1 VKTPRVLRSSTFR
14 LSALYMAL
22 FWASTAILL
31 GFLRYSTIRMMDRET
46 RERIDVDYRVLTQTY
61 RHAGI
66 QGLRRI
72 VEERSGDRAVAG
84 ALYLLVDTYSRPLAG
99 NLAFWPDDSG
109 VEEGW
114 IRLAIQMPGASGY
127 LYHQATARIARLPN
141 HHRLLVGRD
150 IQDRLVF
157 QELITRS
164 LLLSIVI
171 VGVLSLVGGVIIS
184 QRMLRRVDELA
195 RTANT
200 IIQGDL
206 GTRLPVQGIGDEFDR
221 VAQNVNRM
229 LDQIE
234 RLTSGMRTV
243 IDSVA
248 HDLRGPLTRIRGHIE
263 LALAGPADAVAY
275 RQALDTA
282 LAESER
288 LHRTVDALLQIAQ
301 AESGT
306 LGMEMEPIDLAAV
319 ARDVLD
325 LYQPFAEDKA
335 LRIED
340 DIAQISKSG
349 GHWIRGNRQL
359 LAQGLANLVDNAIK
373 YTPEGGRIGLRVSFS
388 GGETR
393 LEVWDSGPGIPEAD
407 RARVLERFVRLDSS
421 RTTPGSGLGLSL
433 VAAVAKLHG
442 ANLTL
447 GDNAPGLRVVLAFEG
462 AAGAEG

>member
-1 VKTPRVLRSSTFR
+1 
-14 LSALYMAL
+14 M
-22 FWASTAILL
+22 AILL
-31 GFLRYSTIRMMDRET
+31 GFIRYSTVGMMERGT
-46 RERIDVDYRVLTQTY
+46 RERIDLDYRVLSQVY
-61 RHAGI
+61 RDAGI
-66 QGLRRI
+66 HGLRAAI
-72 VEERSGDRAVAG
+72 GERSGDK
-84 ALYLLVDTYSRPLAG
+84 ALPGVIYLLVDAYKRPLAG

-109 VEEGW
+109 IEEGW

-127 LYHQATARIARLPN
+127 IHHQATARIARLPN
-141 HHRLLVGRD
+141 QYRLLVGRD
-150 IQDRLVF
+150 IQDWLVF
-157 QELITRS
+157 QQQITKS
-164 LLLSIVI
+164 L
-171 VGVLSLVGGVIIS
+171 VLSVAMVGILSLIGGVILS
-184 QRMLRRVDELA
+184 QRMLRRVDGLA
-195 RTANT
+195 RTAQT

-263 LALAGPADAVAY
+263 LALAGPADAGAY

-288 LHRTVDALLQIAQ
+288 LQRTVDALLQIAQ

-340 DIAQISKSG
+340 DIAQISKRGS
-349 GHWIRGNRQL
+349 HWIRGHRQL

-373 YTPEGGRIGLRVSFS
+373 YTPEGGRIGLRVSSS

-393 LEVWDSGPGIPEAD
+393 LEVRDSGPGIPEGD

-442 ANLTL
+442 ASLTL
-447 GDNAPGLRVVLAFEG
+447 GDNAPGLSVVLAFEQ
-462 AAGAEG
+462 AVGAEG

>member
-1 VKTPRVLRSSTFR
+1 
-14 LSALYMAL
+14 MAL

-31 GFLRYSTIRMMDRET
+31 GFIRYSTIRMMDRET

-164 LLLSIVI
+164 LLLSVVI
-171 VGVLSLVGGVIIS
+171 VGVLSLIGGVIIS

-263 LALAGPADAVAY
+263 LALAGPADAGAY

-288 LHRTVDALLQIAQ
+288 LHRTVDALLHIAQ

-335 LRIED
+335 LRIQD
-340 DIAQISKSG
+340 DIAQMSG
-349 GHWIRGNRQL
+349 SHWIRGNRQL
-359 LAQGLANLVDNAIK
+359 LAQGLANLIDNAIK
-373 YTPEGGRIGLRVSFS
+373 YTSEGGRIGLRVWTS
-388 GGETR
+388 GGATR
-393 LEVWDSGPGIPEAD
+393 LEVWDTGPGIPEAD
-407 RARVLERFVRLDSS
+407 RARVLERFVRLDGS

-442 ANLTL
+442 ASLTL
-447 GDNAPGLRVVLAFEG
+447 GDNAPGLCVVLAFEG
-462 AAGAEG
+462 ATRAEG

>member
-1 VKTPRVLRSSTFR
+1 
-14 LSALYMAL
+14 MAL
-22 FWASTAILL
+22 FSASTAILL
-31 GFLRYSTIRMMDRET
+31 GFIRYSTVGMMDRET

-84 ALYLLVDTYSRPLAG
+84 ALYLLVDTHSRPLAG

-164 LLLSIVI
+164 LLLSVVI
-171 VGVLSLVGGVIIS
+171 VGVLSLIGGVIIS

-263 LALAGPADAVAY
+263 LALAGPTDAGAY

-288 LHRTVDALLQIAQ
+288 LHRTVDALLHIAQ

-306 LGMEMEPIDLAAV
+306 IGMEMEPIDLAAV

-335 LRIED
+335 LRIQD
-340 DIAQISKSG
+340 DIAQMSG
-349 GHWIRGNRQL
+349 SHWIRGNRQL
-359 LAQGLANLVDNAIK
+359 LAQGLANLIDNAIK
-373 YTPEGGRIGLRVSFS
+373 YTSEGGRIGLRVWTS
-388 GGETR
+388 GGATR
-393 LEVWDSGPGIPEAD
+393 LEVWDTGPGIPEAD
-407 RARVLERFVRLDSS
+407 RARVLERFVRLDGS

-442 ANLTL
+442 ASLTL
-447 GDNAPGLRVVLAFEG
+447 GDNAPGLCVVLAFEG
-462 AAGAEG
+462 ATRAEG

>member
-1 VKTPRVLRSSTFR
+1 
-14 LSALYMAL
+14 MAL

-31 GFLRYSTIRMMDRET
+31 GFIRYSTVGMMDRET
-46 RERIDVDYRVLTQTY
+46 RERIDVDYRVLTETY
-61 RHAGI
+61 RHTGI
-66 QGLRRI
+66 QGLRRM

-84 ALYLLVDTYSRPLAG
+84 ALYLLVDTHSRPLAG

-109 VEEGW
+109 VEAGW
-114 IRLAIQMPGASGY
+114 IRLAIQMPGASG
-127 LYHQATARIARLPN
+127 YHQATARIARLPN

-157 QELITRS
+157 QELITQS
-164 LLLSIVI
+164 LLWSVVI
-171 VGVLSLVGGVIIS
+171 VGVLSLIGGVIIS

-221 VAQNVNRM
+221 VAHNVNRM

-263 LALAGPADAVAY
+263 LALAGPTDAAAY

-335 LRIED
+335 LRIQD
-340 DIAQISKSG
+340 DIAHTSKG
-349 GHWIRGNRQL
+349 GSHWIRGNRQL

-373 YTPEGGRIGLRVSFS
+373 YTPEGGRIGLRVWTSV
-388 GGETR
+388 GATR
-393 LEVWDSGPGIPEAD
+393 LEVWDTGPGIPEAD
-407 RARVLERFVRLDSS
+407 RGRVLERFVRLDGS

-442 ANLTL
+442 ASLTL
-447 GDNAPGLRVVLAFEG
+447 GDNAPGLCVVLAFEG
-462 AAGAEG
+462 ATRAEG

>member
-1 VKTPRVLRSSTFR
+1 
-14 LSALYMAL
+14 MAL

-31 GFLRYSTIRMMDRET
+31 GFIRYSTIGMMDRET

-66 QGLRRI
+66 QGLRRL
-72 VEERSGDRAVAG
+72 VEERSGERAVAG

-164 LLLSIVI
+164 LLLSVVI
-171 VGVLSLVGGVIIS
+171 VGVLSLIGGVIIS

-288 LHRTVDALLQIAQ
+288 LHRTVDALLHIAQ

-335 LRIED
+335 LRIQD
-340 DIAQISKSG
+340 DIAQMSG
-349 GHWIRGNRQL
+349 SHWIRGNRQL
-359 LAQGLANLVDNAIK
+359 LAQGLANLIDNAIK
-373 YTPEGGRIGLRVSFS
+373 YTSEGGRIGLRVWTS
-388 GGETR
+388 GGATR
-393 LEVWDSGPGIPEAD
+393 LEVWDTGPGIPEAD
-407 RARVLERFVRLDSS
+407 RARVLERFVRLDGS

-433 VAAVAKLHG
+433 VAAVAKLHS
-442 ANLTL
+442 ASLTL
-447 GDNAPGLRVVLAFEG
+447 GDNAPGLRVVLAFEA

>member
-1 VKTPRVLRSSTFR
+1 
-14 LSALYMAL
+14 MAL
-22 FWASTAILL
+22 FSASTAILL
-31 GFLRYSTIRMMDRET
+31 GFIRYSTVGMMDRET
-46 RERIDVDYRVLTQTY
+46 HERIDVDYRVLIETY

-84 ALYLLVDTYSRPLAG
+84 ALYLLVDAYSRPLAG

-114 IRLAIQMPGASGY
+114 IRLAIQIPGASGY
-127 LYHQATARIARLPN
+127 HQATAHVSRLTDRY
-141 HHRLLVGRD
+141 RLLVGRD

-157 QELITRS
+157 QELITQS
-164 LLLSIVI
+164 LLLSVVI
-171 VGVLSLVGGVIIS
+171 VGVLSLIGGVIIS

-263 LALAGPADAVAY
+263 LALAGPTDAVAY

-325 LYQPFAEDKA
+325 LYQPSAEDKA

-340 DIAQISKSG
+340 DIGA
-349 GHWIRGNRQL
+349 GHWIRGHRQL

-373 YTPEGGRIGLRVSFS
+373 YTPEGGRIGLRVSSS
-388 GGETR
+388 GRETH
-393 LEVWDSGPGIPEAD
+393 LEVRDSGPGIPEAD
-407 RARVLERFVRLDSS
+407 RARVLERFVRLDGS

-442 ANLTL
+442 ARLTL
-447 GDNAPGLRVVLAFEG
+447 GDNAPGLSVVLAFEG
-462 AAGAEG
+462 ATGER

>member
-1 VKTPRVLRSSTFR
+1 
-14 LSALYMAL
+14 MAL

-31 GFLRYSTIRMMDRET
+31 GFIRYATVGMMDRET
-46 RERIDVDYRVLTQTY
+46 RERIDVDYQVLTQTY

-66 QGLRRI
+66 QGLRRM

-84 ALYLLVDTYSRPLAG
+84 ALYLLVDTHSRPLAG

-109 VEEGW
+109 VEAGW

-127 LYHQATARIARLPN
+127 LHHQATARIARLPN
-141 HHRLLVGRD
+141 HYRLLVGRD

-157 QELITRS
+157 QELITQS
-164 LLLSIVI
+164 LLWSVVI
-171 VGVLSLVGGVIIS
+171 VGVLSLIGGVIIS

-263 LALAGPADAVAY
+263 LALAGPTDAMAY

-335 LRIED
+335 LRIEH
-340 DIAQISKSG
+340 DIGA

-407 RARVLERFVRLDSS
+407 RARVLERFVRLDGS

-442 ANLTL
+442 ARLTL
-447 GDNAPGLRVVLAFEG
+447 GDNAPGLCVVLAFEG
-462 AAGAEG
+462 ATRAEG

>member
-1 VKTPRVLRSSTFR
+1 
-14 LSALYMAL
+14 MAL

-31 GFLRYSTIRMMDRET
+31 GFIRYSTIRMMDRET

-164 LLLSIVI
+164 LLLSVVI
-171 VGVLSLVGGVIIS
+171 VGVLSLIGGVIIS

-263 LALAGPADAVAY
+263 LALAGPADAGAY

-288 LHRTVDALLQIAQ
+288 LHRTVDALLHIAQ

-335 LRIED
+335 LRIQD
-340 DIAQISKSG
+340 DIAQMSG
-349 GHWIRGNRQL
+349 SHWIRGNRQL
-359 LAQGLANLVDNAIK
+359 LAQGLANLIDNAIK
-373 YTPEGGRIGLRVSFS
+373 YTSEGGRIGLRVWIS
-388 GGETR
+388 GGATR
-393 LEVWDSGPGIPEAD
+393 LEVWDTGPGIPEAD
-407 RARVLERFVRLDSS
+407 RARVLERFVRLDGS

-442 ANLTL
+442 ASLTL
-447 GDNAPGLRVVLAFEG
+447 GDNAPGLCVVLAFEG
-462 AAGAEG
+462 ATRAEG

>member
-1 VKTPRVLRSSTFR
+1 MKTPRVLRSSTFR

-31 GFLRYSTIRMMDRET
+31 GFIRYSTVGMMDRET

-72 VEERSGDRAVAG
+72 VEERSGDRAGAG
-84 ALYLLVDTYSRPLAG
+84 ALYLLVDTHSRPLAG

-109 VEEGW
+109 VEAGW

-127 LYHQATARIARLPN
+127 LHHQATARIARLSN

-157 QELITRS
+157 QELITQS
-164 LLLSIVI
+164 LLWSVVI
-171 VGVLSLVGGVIIS
+171 VGVLSLIGGVIIS

-263 LALAGPADAVAY
+263 LALAGPTDAVAY
-275 RQALDTA
+275 RQ
-282 LAESER
+282 
-288 LHRTVDALLQIAQ
+288 
-301 AESGT
+301 
-306 LGMEMEPIDLAAV
+306 
-319 ARDVLD
+319 
-325 LYQPFAEDKA
+325 
-335 LRIED
+335 
-340 DIAQISKSG
+340 
-349 GHWIRGNRQL
+349 
-359 LAQGLANLVDNAIK
+359 
-373 YTPEGGRIGLRVSFS
+373 
-388 GGETR
+388 
-393 LEVWDSGPGIPEAD
+393 
-407 RARVLERFVRLDSS
+407 
-421 RTTPGSGLGLSL
+421 
-433 VAAVAKLHG
+433 
-442 ANLTL
+442 
-447 GDNAPGLRVVLAFEG
+447 
-462 AAGAEG
+462 

>member
-1 VKTPRVLRSSTFR
+1 
-14 LSALYMAL
+14 MAL

-31 GFLRYSTIRMMDRET
+31 GFIRYSTVGMMDRET

-66 QGLRRI
+66 QGLRDVI
-72 VEERSGDRAVAG
+72 EERSSDKAVPG
-84 ALYLLVDTYSRPLAG
+84 VLYLLVDTYGRPLAG

-114 IRLAIQMPGASGY
+114 IRLAIQMPGY
-127 LYHQATARIARLPN
+127 LHHQATARIARLPD

-157 QELITRS
+157 QELITQS
-164 LLLSIVI
+164 LLLSVVI
-171 VGVLSLVGGVIIS
+171 VGVLSLIGGVIIS

-335 LRIED
+335 LRIQD
-340 DIAQISKSG
+340 DIAQMSKG
-349 GHWIRGNRQL
+349 GSHWIRGNRQL

-442 ANLTL
+442 ASLTL
-447 GDNAPGLRVVLAFEG
+447 GDNAPGLCVVLTFEA

>member
-1 VKTPRVLRSSTFR
+1 
-14 LSALYMAL
+14 MAL

-31 GFLRYSTIRMMDRET
+31 GFIRYSTVGMMDRET

-127 LYHQATARIARLPN
+127 IHHQATARIARLPN

-157 QELITRS
+157 QEFITRS
-164 LLLSIVI
+164 LLLSVVI
-171 VGVLSLVGGVIIS
+171 VGVLSLIGGVIIS

-288 LHRTVDALLQIAQ
+288 LHRTVDALLHIAQ

-335 LRIED
+335 LRIQD
-340 DIAQISKSG
+340 DIAQMSKSEAATGSGAIASCSPRGLRTSSTTPSSTPRKAG
-349 GHWIRGNRQL
+349 GSAFACRSPAERRAWKSGTADPVSPR
-359 LAQGLANLVDNAIK
+359 
-373 YTPEGGRIGLRVSFS
+373 RIG
-388 GGETR
+388 
-393 LEVWDSGPGIPEAD
+393 PGCWSASYAWMGAAP
-407 RARVLERFVRLDSS
+407 R
-421 RTTPGSGLGLSL
+421 P
-433 VAAVAKLHG
+433 AAVSA
-442 ANLTL
+442 
-447 GDNAPGLRVVLAFEG
+447 
-462 AAGAEG
+462 

>member
-1 VKTPRVLRSSTFR
+1 
-14 LSALYMAL
+14 MAL

-31 GFLRYSTIRMMDRET
+31 GFIQYSTVGMMDRET
-46 RERIDVDYRVLTQTY
+46 RERIDLDYRVMTETY

-72 VEERSGDRAVAG
+72 VDERSGDRAVAG
-84 ALYLLVDTYSRPLAG
+84 ALYLLVDTHSRPLAG

-127 LYHQATARIARLPN
+127 IHHQATARIARLPN
-141 HHRLLVGRD
+141 HYRLLVGRD

-157 QELITRS
+157 QALITHS
-164 LLLSIVI
+164 LLLSVVI
-171 VGVLSLVGGVIIS
+171 VGVLSLIGGVIIS

-248 HDLRGPLTRIRGHIE
+248 HDLRGPLTRIRGPIE
-263 LALAGPADAVAY
+263 LALAGPTDAVAY

-282 LAESER
+282 LVESER
-288 LHRTVDALLQIAQ
+288 LHRTVDALLHIAQ

-306 LGMEMEPIDLAAV
+306 IGMEMEPIDLAAV

-325 LYQPFAEDKA
+325 LYQPSAEDKA
-335 LRIED
+335 LRIEH
-340 DIAQISKSG
+340 DIGA

-359 LAQGLANLVDNAIK
+359 LAQGLANLIDNAIK

-388 GGETR
+388 GGATR

-407 RARVLERFVRLDSS
+407 RARVLERFVRLDAS
-421 RTTPGSGLGLSL
+421 RTAPGSGLGLSL

-442 ANLTL
+442 ASLTL
-447 GDNAPGLRVVLAFEG
+447 GDNAPGLCVVLAFAQ
-462 AAGAEG
+462 AAGAGG

>member
-1 VKTPRVLRSSTFR
+1 MKTPRVLRSSTFR
-14 LSALYMAL
+14 LSALYVAL
-22 FWASTAILL
+22 FSASTAILL
-31 GFLRYSTIRMMDRET
+31 GFIRYSTVGMMDRDT
-46 RERIDVDYRVLTQTY
+46 RERIDVDYWVLTETY

-66 QGLRRI
+66 NGLRRI

-84 ALYLLVDTYSRPLAG
+84 ALYLLVDSYRRPLAG

-127 LYHQATARIARLPN
+127 IHHQATARLARLPN
-141 HHRLLVGRD
+141 HYRLLVGRD

-157 QELITRS
+157 QELITQS
-164 LLLSIVI
+164 LLLSVVI
-171 VGVLSLVGGVIIS
+171 VGVLSLIGGVIIS

-221 VAQNVNRM
+221 VAHNVNRM

-234 RLTSGMRTV
+234 GLTSGMRTV

-263 LALAGPADAVAY
+263 LALAGPTDAVAY

-282 LAESER
+282 LSESER
-288 LHRTVDALLQIAQ
+288 LHRTVDALLHIAQ

-306 LGMEMEPIDLAAV
+306 IGMEMEPIDLAVV

-335 LRIED
+335 LRIEN
-340 DIAQISKSG
+340 DIAT
-349 GHWIRGNRQL
+349 GHLIRGNRQL
-359 LAQGLANLVDNAIK
+359 LAQGLANLIDNAIK

-388 GGETR
+388 GGKTR
-393 LEVWDSGPGIPEAD
+393 FEVRDSGPGIPEGD

-421 RTTPGSGLGLSL
+421 RTTPGTGLGLSL

-442 ANLTL
+442 ASLTL
-447 GDNAPGLRVVLAFEG
+447 GDNHPGLCVVLAFEQ
-462 AAGAEG
+462 ATGAEG